1 MSLDGKNDECVK
13 KTSDVDEFTIYESR
27 IYYSETVLH
36 TDEDTYGSLKSMDLD
51 GGTQKTIAKDESYSF
66 GSETNMFV
74 IDSDYIYFKQDDSIY
89 KVNINSSEISKI
101 IDDAELLGIADGY
114 LYYNGDYKGE
124 FALFKMNLKDNSK
137 TFVRED
143 IIYEILG
150 TKDDNMLFV
159 ANYKDRDECYSD
171 GIYISGM
178 DIKNEICLGGYL
190 VT

>member
-36 TDEDTYGSLKSMDLD
+36 TDEDTYGSLKSMGLN
-51 GGTQKTIAKDESYSF
+51 GGTQKTIVKDESYSF

-74 IDSDYIYFKQDDSIY
+74 IDSDYIYFKQDYSIY

>member
-1 MSLDGKNDECVK
+1 MTILSLVLVVGCCYHQQYMMNCNYDMPVSECPAMV
-13 KTSDVDEFTIYESR
+13 
-27 IYYSETVLH
+27 
-36 TDEDTYGSLKSMDLD
+36 
-51 GGTQKTIAKDESYSF
+51 
-66 GSETNMFV
+66 TNT
-74 IDSDYIYFKQDDSIY
+74 KQDEVD
-89 KVNINSSEISKI
+89 
-101 IDDAELLGIADGY
+101 
-114 LYYNGDYKGE
+114 DYKDE

-150 TKDDNMLFV
+150 TKNDNMLFV
-159 ANYKDRDECYSD
+159 ASYKDKDECYSD